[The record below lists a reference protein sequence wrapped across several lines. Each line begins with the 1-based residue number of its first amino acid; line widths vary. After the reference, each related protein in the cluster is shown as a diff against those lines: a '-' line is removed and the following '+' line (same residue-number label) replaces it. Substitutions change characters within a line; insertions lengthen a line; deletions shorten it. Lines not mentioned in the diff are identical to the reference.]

1 MFVQRSGALSVT
13 IAVKIA
19 SSELPDAG
27 IVFHSTS
34 ISGRTV
40 FHSSRITFQNCSW
53 YMLGAVH
60 NVIFSAKS
68 GVRMIQIRINVR
80 INLFIL
86 HTSIYFYICMFAE
99 VFFLFYLQL
108 SLFMNVVCKEIFTGW
123 MF

>member
-1 MFVQRSGALSVT
+1 MFVHRSGALSVT

-34 ISGRTV
+34 MSGRTV

-60 NVIFSAKS
+60 KVIFAAIS
-68 GVRMIQIRINVR
+68 GVTIIQTRINVS
-80 INLFIL
+80 IILFIL
-86 HTSIYFYICMFAE
+86 HTSIYFSYCMNAE

-108 SLFMNVVCKEIFTGW
+108 SLFMNVVCKEIFTG
-123 MF
+123 